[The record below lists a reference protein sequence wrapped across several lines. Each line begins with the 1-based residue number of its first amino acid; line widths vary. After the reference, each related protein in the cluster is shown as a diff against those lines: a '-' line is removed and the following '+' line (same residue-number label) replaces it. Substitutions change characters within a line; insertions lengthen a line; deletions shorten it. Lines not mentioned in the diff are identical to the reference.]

1 MKLFTKTLLVSAFI
15 VGINAVDTSV
25 GNAVR
30 GIDDAVE
37 DLLSKNE
44 KNPTQP
50 VNPDPSAAAAKN
62 QNPINEVTYEQVQ
75 SAQKD
80 GATIVD
86 ALQAGDM
93 IEGAIRIPAKSD
105 DATITKA
112 LSKKDAKI
120 IVYCWS
126 ASCDAA
132 MTLAM
137 RLLALGYT
145 NVSHFSGGIS
155 EWKEKNLPI
164 TKG

>member
-15 VGINAVDTSV
+15 VGISAVDTSV
-25 GNAVR
+25 GDAVR

-37 DLLSKNE
+37 DLLSKN
-44 KNPTQP
+44 PTQP
-50 VNPDPSAAAAKN
+50 VNPEPAAAAAKN
-62 QNPINEVTYEQVQ
+62 HSPITEVTSEQVQ
-75 SAQKD
+75 TSQKD

-86 ALQAGDM
+86 ALASGDM
-93 IEGAIRIPAKSD
+93 IEGAIRVPANAE

-112 LSKKDAKI
+112 LPKKDAKI
-120 IVYCWS
+120 IVYCGGG
-126 ASCDAA
+126 SCSAA

-137 RLLALGYT
+137 KLVALGYT
-145 NVSHFSGGIS
+145 SVSHFAGGIS